1 MLVAQL
7 EELRAQTLSEEEEE
21 REREVEALRLAEGAF
36 PVLGGNGTAPSGG
49 STAGGKGKGGGVSA
63 GSGAGHRVLS
73 IDSRTKRVIVES
85 YGGFSRGTEYGV
97 GGEVEQ
103 VEGDGFD
110 APVSNVPPP
119 PREVDC
125 VRVQRGPA
133 TRWVDLKGGGG
144 GAAKYVAS
152 SRPTHRNPR
161 ER

>member
-1 MLVAQL
+1 M
-7 EELRAQTLSEEEEE
+7 
-21 REREVEALRLAEGAF
+21 G
-36 PVLGGNGTAPSGG
+36 
-49 STAGGKGKGGGVSA
+49 A

-85 YGGFSRGTEYGV
+85 YGGFSRGTEYG
-97 GGEVEQ
+97 GGDEEEQ
-103 VEGDGFD
+103 GEGDGFD
-110 APVSNVPPP
+110 EPVSNVPPP
-119 PREVDC
+119 PRDVDH

-133 TRWVDLKGGGG
+133 TRWVDLKGGG